1 MLKKLKEFNW
11 MRIVMPLSTYYKLKT
26 GIANPVLILFDFLIL
41 CIPFSTLIVVLMV
54 NYLLD
59 DVEENETK

>member
-1 MLKKLKEFNW
+1 